1 MIRKATVWGYHA
13 PAPRNR
19 VSVYPLSTTAGQKPA
34 TAHRNA
40 VLDPK
45 ALPGR
50 IRRMK
55 NRDVSHAPTTLR
67 GFTLVELMVT
77 VAVVA
82 ILMAIGAPQLRSFLQ
97 KQQVA
102 ADMETLKT
110 SLQLTRS
117 EALKHN
123 GRVSMCALATAP
135 TTPTAATCAASSK
148 TGSIDWSL
156 GWLVFVD
163 YGTAGFDNTVDSIV
177 KIEQPT
183 HSQTITGTANIV
195 SFQSNGLSV
204 GAAGGSFTVSPG
216 TTADALC
223 RKLTFNAQGRIT
235 LSTFGDCS

>member
-40 VLDPK
+40 VL
-45 ALPGR
+45 ARQCVPGK
-50 IRRMK
+50 IKRMK

-82 ILMAIGAPQLRSFLQ
+82 ILMAIGAPQLRGFLQ
-97 KQQVA
+97 KQQVT

-123 GRVSMCALATAP
+123 GRVSMCALAATPA
-135 TTPTAATCAASSK
+135 TPTAATCAASK
-148 TGSIDWSL
+148 KGAIDWSL

-163 YGTAGFDNTVDSIV
+163 YGAADFDNAADTIV

-183 HSQTITGTANIV
+183 HSQTITGTTNIV
-195 SFQSNGLSV
+195 SFQSNGLSMS
-204 GAAGGSFTVSPG
+204 GAAGESFTVSPD
-216 TTADALC
+216 TTTHALC
-223 RKLTFNAQGRIT
+223 RELTFNAQGRIT
-235 LSTFGDCS
+235 LGGCS